1 MYMEH
6 DSHSALFRTPFG
18 AAVCGTRVTLRLL
31 LDTGGRDAAGVA
43 EGEAQAAGGGA
54 SQAGAQTLAER
65 GVVSAAAGVFDVR
78 KTGPWPDAVTLVLV
92 CGSDMAEDSAAL
104 RTMLTPCTP
113 RGSAAPA
120 GDGPHAAAALAA
132 GGSNA
137 AAMPASDA
145 LSVDNPSVDGLS
157 VSDRTGTA
165 AQEGGAAGSTS
176 SASASAQ
183 PADGAVQHFEA
194 AHGAPEGIH
203 AVRRELPMAYAGT
216 LAGAYLFEASFLL
229 PQTAGQLFYHF
240 LVSAGGRTAVY
251 GNNRDRLGGVG
262 ALWPD
267 EGSVLPYQITV
278 YDASFHAPRWLR
290 GAVVYHIF
298 VDRFAKSVRYDAF
311 SKKSGVIRREWG
323 QMPYYDA
330 AQFGGT
336 YLANDCFGGS
346 LAGIMDKLDYLCSLG
361 VNVLY
366 LSPIFTSPTNHKYD
380 TADYLE
386 IDPMLGDA
394 AIFRQLCQAA
404 RARGMYVL
412 LDGVFNHTGAD
423 SRYFNRYG
431 SWPDVGAY
439 QSKASPYYPWY
450 SFSAWPDKYASW
462 WGFETL
468 PQVNED
474 DASYR
479 AFVLNGDDAVV
490 KKWIRLG
497 AAGWRLD
504 VADEL
509 PDSFIFELREQIKPL
524 RPGCADQLEDTD
536 SGARSAGC
544 GSVKEAAV
552 QQHGG
557 STGCAPCLDYGR
569 ADAYGNIKEA
579 VCEPAIIGEVWEDAS
594 NKESYGVLRRYLCG
608 RGLDGVMNYP
618 LRAAVLAFVRQEI
631 EAAAFNARIFSLYEN
646 YPREAFE
653 ASLSLLSTHDTVRAL
668 TALSDAPPEHTL
680 SRSQQAAYRL
690 TDAQRTQAVA
700 KLRIAAAM
708 QMLLPGAPCIYYG
721 DEAGMEGYGDPFC
734 RQCYPW
740 DAPDEALRR
749 YYRSLTALRRRFAA
763 LRYGSLVFVYGAAS
777 TTAFLRICDQA
788 CTLVVVNA
796 HDTYGHN
803 APLELGRF
811 GIFSLTPVWASD
823 MADSDDIAES
833 GKLPVCAGPDTA
845 HSHGDIADSGRPSVC
860 AGSGAAHSHGDVA
873 ELDGPSVCAG
883 PGAAH
888 SRGDAAELDGP
899 SAGAALTAQNGR
911 FCIEMASRQVR
922 VFDAC
927 ADGIRQLLT

>member
-31 LDTGGRDAAGVA
+31 VDTGGRDAAGVA
-43 EGEAQAAGGGA
+43 EGEAQAAGSGA
-54 SQAGAQTLAER
+54 GQADAQALSER
-65 GVVSAAAGVFDVR
+65 NVVSAAAGVFDVR

-104 RTMLTPCTP
+104 RTMRTP

-120 GDGPHAAAALAA
+120 AGGSNAAAALAA

-157 VSDRTGTA
+157 VSERTNTA
-165 AQEGGAAGSTS
+165 MQEGGAAGSTS

-183 PADGAVQHFEA
+183 PAGGAMQHFGA

-203 AVRRELPMAYAGT
+203 AVRRKLPMAYAGT

-536 SGARSAGC
+536 SGARSTGC

-557 STGCAPCLDYGR
+557 STGCAPCLDYGGANAYGPDHDAAMQR
-569 ADAYGNIKEA
+569 DVSAPPSQIAHCGGARSAGCGSVKDAADEQHGSSTGCAPCLDYGMVDACGNIKEA

-749 YYRSLTALRRRFAA
+749 YYRSLTTLRRRFAA

-777 TTAFLRICDQA
+777 TTAFLRICDRA

-823 MADSDDIAES
+823 MAES
-833 GKLPVCAGPDTA
+833 
-845 HSHGDIADSGRPSVC
+845 
-860 AGSGAAHSHGDVA
+860 
-873 ELDGPSVCAG
+873 
-883 PGAAH
+883 
-888 SRGDAAELDGP
+888 GDAADSDGP